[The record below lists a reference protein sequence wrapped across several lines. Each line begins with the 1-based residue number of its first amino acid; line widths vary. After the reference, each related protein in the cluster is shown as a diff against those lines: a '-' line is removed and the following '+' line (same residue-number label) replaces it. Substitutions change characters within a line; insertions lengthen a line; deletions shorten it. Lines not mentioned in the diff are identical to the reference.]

1 MFLLNISVFFIL
13 FSGSNAISPG
23 IHSTDSISSVNG
35 KTSPYI
41 SFISNLYYLLSDKA
55 NIRQKQIMSGK
66 AFHNINGKVTDVFAD
81 FYADSIA
88 VPFFAQSSPA
98 GYVALLQSV
107 PASFQE
113 SPYDGDSFLPVIY
126 VDYPSDHR
134 LFAKSLS
141 KS

>member
-1 MFLLNISVFFIL
+1 MLISACL
-13 FSGSNAISPG
+13 K
-23 IHSTDSISSVNG
+23 H
-35 KTSPYI
+35 
-41 SFISNLYYLLSDKA
+41 LYAQLLSDKA

-126 VDYPSDHR
+126 VDYPSVHQ

>member
-1 MFLLNISVFFIL
+1 
-13 FSGSNAISPG
+13 
-23 IHSTDSISSVNG
+23 
-35 KTSPYI
+35 
-41 SFISNLYYLLSDKA
+41 
-55 NIRQKQIMSGK
+55 MSGK

>member
-13 FSGSNAISPG
+13 FSGSNAISPHPFNRLYFFRQRKN
-23 IHSTDSISSVNG
+23 I
-35 KTSPYI
+35 PYI